1 MKQFKQLLEEVSDVR
16 LKTNQTLSRIA
27 SSPGHPMATAAKA
40 ELARR
45 KEQQEAKEVDEIS
58 LDALTK
64 KISNSGLDNIKKA
77 MKAGDIKK
85 DLEKLK
91 SKIDPTKPVTNEK
104 TLTPAEK
111 KKREEIAK
119 AIEKDNPDMPMDKK
133 MAIATA
139 QAKKVA
145 EAPDEGAMKR
155 IATTQSNKADR
166 MASTDKKGLE
176 TFKKK
181 VAATEDVNEMGPR
194 HTSSPM
200 KDRFGGAV
208 DSKKFGT
215 YKAHMK
221 KHNLDEPTVRMIHKN
236 PDAGESKRMMK
247 NPKYAQ
253 AVSLYKNAQR
263 KESTDLTK
271 IRTMLDK
278 E

>member
-1 MKQFKQLLEEVSDVR
+1 MKDFKNIREDARDPRSMSS
-16 LKTNQTLSRIA
+16 QTLSRYA
-27 SSPGHPMATAAKA
+27 STPGHPMSSVAKD

-45 KEQQEAKEVDEIS
+45 KTQED
-58 LDALTK
+58 TK
-64 KISNSGLDNIKKA
+64 
-77 MKAGDIKK
+77 
-85 DLEKLK
+85 
-91 SKIDPTKPVTNEK
+91 
-104 TLTPAEK
+104 
-111 KKREEIAK
+111 
-119 AIEKDNPDMPMDKK
+119 
-133 MAIATA
+133 
-139 QAKKVA
+139 
-145 EAPDEGAMKR
+145 EGAMKR
-155 IATTQSNKADR
+155 MATTQSNKADR

-176 TFKKK
+176 TYKKRVDEISVKRLSDYIPKAANQAGRTGVDVKTKDKRIAGISRADDKVRKTYGYGNQSK

-236 PDAGESKRMMK
+236 PNDAEAKRMMK

-253 AVSLYKNAQR
+253 AVSLYKDAQR
-263 KESTDLTK
+263 KESVDLTRV
-271 IRTMLDK
+271 RTMLDK

>member
-1 MKQFKQLLEEVSDVR
+1 MKDFKNIREDARDPRSMSS
-16 LKTNQTLSRIA
+16 QTLSRYA
-27 SSPGHPMATAAKA
+27 STPGHPMSSVAKD

-45 KEQQEAKEVDEIS
+45 KTQED
-58 LDALTK
+58 TK
-64 KISNSGLDNIKKA
+64 
-77 MKAGDIKK
+77 
-85 DLEKLK
+85 
-91 SKIDPTKPVTNEK
+91 
-104 TLTPAEK
+104 
-111 KKREEIAK
+111 
-119 AIEKDNPDMPMDKK
+119 
-133 MAIATA
+133 
-139 QAKKVA
+139 
-145 EAPDEGAMKR
+145 EGAMKR

-176 TFKKK
+176 TFKKKVDEISVKKISDYIPKAARQAGTTGVDVKTKDKRIAGISRADDKVRKTYGYGNQSK

-236 PDAGESKRMMK
+236 PDEAESKRMMK

-253 AVSLYKNAQR
+253 AVSLYKDAQR
-263 KESTDLTK
+263 KESVDLSK